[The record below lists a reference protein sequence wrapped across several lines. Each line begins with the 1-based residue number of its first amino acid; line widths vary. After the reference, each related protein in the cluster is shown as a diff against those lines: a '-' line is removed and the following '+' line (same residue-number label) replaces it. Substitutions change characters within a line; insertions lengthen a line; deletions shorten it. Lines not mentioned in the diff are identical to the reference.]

1 VRLLAYT
8 TPARGHL
15 YPIVPILQELRR
27 RGHEVALRTLPSQV
41 PLMRR
46 LGFEAEPV
54 APAVAEIEL
63 DDYRARTLAGRSRR
77 TLETFLARADHEVG
91 DMAEAIRMHRPDAL
105 LIDCLAWGA
114 AAVAE
119 ASGAPWA
126 QFAPFPIPLRSTGS
140 PPRGL
145 GLAPAAGLP
154 GRMRDAAIWPAQ
166 STVMN
171 MQLRGRLNRIRR
183 RAGAPCLRSAIDVFV
198 GAPLV
203 LYMSAEPFEFPRE
216 TWPAWLRMIGPC
228 AWDPPADL
236 LGDLAGAGDPET
248 DRSSAVRRTSPPIV
262 PGGRPIVLVSTS
274 SEHQRD
280 KRLVR
285 VAFEA
290 LAGTEMD
297 VVATMPAHA
306 LDGLPVPDN
315 ARLESFVPHGPLLAH
330 AVCAITHGGAGITQ
344 KALAQGVPVCV
355 VPFGR
360 DQGDVARRVELA
372 GAGVRLPPRSL
383 TPARLADAVSAA
395 IELRDGA
402 RRIGEAFAAAG
413 GAVAGA
419 SAIEGIAG

>member
-1 VRLLAYT
+1 MRLLAYT

-15 YPIVPILQELRR
+15 YPIVPILQELRS
-27 RGHEVALRTLPSQV
+27 RGHEVALRTLASQV

-46 LGFEAEPV
+46 LGFEAE
-54 APAVAEIEL
+54 AVADTVAEVEL
-63 DDYRARTLAGRSRR
+63 DDYRARTIAGRSRR
-77 TLETFLARADHEVG
+77 TLETFLARAEHEVG
-91 DMAEAIRMHRPDAL
+91 DMAEAIQRHRPDAL

-119 ASGAPWA
+119 ASGMPWA

-145 GLAPAAGLP
+145 GLAPAAGFP

-166 STVMN
+166 SAVMN

-228 AWDPPADL
+228 AWDPPSD
-236 LGDLAGAGDPET
+236 
-248 DRSSAVRRTSPPIV
+248 TSQPV
-262 PGGRPIVLVSTS
+262 APGGRPIVLVSTS

-290 LAGTEMD
+290 LADTEMD
-297 VVATMPAHA
+297 VVATLPAHA
-306 LDGLPVPDN
+306 LDGLRVPAN
-315 ARLESFVPHGPLLAH
+315 ASLESFVPHGPLLAR
-330 AVCAITHGGAGITQ
+330 ACCAITHGGAGITQ

-372 GAGVRLPPRSL
+372 GAGVRLAPRRL
-383 TPARLADAVSAA
+383 TPARLAGAVSAA

-402 RRIGEAFAAAG
+402 RRVGEAFAAAG

-419 SAIEGIAG
+419 NAIEGIAG

>member
-15 YPIVPILQELRR
+15 YPIVPILRELRR

-46 LGFEAEPV
+46 LGFDAEAV

-63 DDYRARTLAGRSRR
+63 DDYRARTIAGRSRR

-91 DMAEAIRMHRPDAL
+91 DMAEAIQTHRPDAL

-126 QFAPFPIPLRSTGS
+126 QFAPFPIPLRSAGA

-166 STVMN
+166 SAVMN

-216 TWPAWLRMIGPC
+216 AWPAWLRMIGPC
-228 AWDPPADL
+228 AWDPPSDASPSD
-236 LGDLAGAGDPET
+236 A
-248 DRSSAVRRTSPPIV
+248 SPPAAT
-262 PGGRPIVLVSTS
+262 GDRPIVLVSTS

-280 KRLVR
+280 KRLVS

-290 LAGTEMD
+290 LAGSQMD
-297 VVATMPAHA
+297 VVATLPAHA
-306 LDGLPVPDN
+306 LDGLRVPDN
-315 ARLESFVPHGPLLAH
+315 ARLESFLPHGPLLSRAR
-330 AVCAITHGGAGITQ
+330 CAITHGGAGITQ
-344 KALAQGVPVCV
+344 KALAHGVPVCV

-372 GAGVRLPPRSL
+372 GAGVRLSPRRL
-383 TPARLADAVSAA
+383 TPSRLADAVSAA

-419 SAIEGIAG
+419 DAIEGIAGC